1 MAPRFLYRRR
11 EFITLLGSAAVTWPL
26 GARAEQQPSMPVIG
40 FLHSG
45 SPGPYAGRMDGFRQ
59 GLNDTGFVEGKD
71 VAIEYRWAEGNYERL
86 PQMALD
92 LVRREVSVIVAGG
105 GIASAPVAKVATS
118 TIPIVFLTG
127 VDPVAA
133 GLVSSLARP
142 GGNVTGVSFLTG
154 ALGAKRLGLLN
165 VLAPNGGVVA
175 LLLNP
180 TNPGLEAAKQEVQT
194 AGQVSGRQIHV
205 FEAHTPHEI
214 DAAFGAIAHEQ
225 AGALLV
231 LSDPFFTSSVAQIT
245 TLGTR
250 AAIPAV
256 YPSREYAEAGGIM
269 SYGADVK
276 DEYRKAGVYVGRI
289 LRGAKPADLP
299 VLQPTKFELIVNL
312 KTAKSLGLK
321 IADSFMLLA
330 DEVIE

>member
-1 MAPRFLYRRR
+1 M
-11 EFITLLGSAAVTWPL
+11 
-26 GARAEQQPSMPVIG
+26 
-40 FLHSG
+40 
-45 SPGPYAGRMDGFRQ
+45 
-59 GLNDTGFVEGKD
+59 
-71 VAIEYRWAEGNYERL
+71 
-86 PQMALD
+86 
-92 LVRREVSVIVAGG
+92 IVAGG
-105 GIASAPVAKVATS
+105 GIASAPVAKAATS

-142 GGNVTGVSFLTG
+142 GGNVTGVSFLTQ

-165 VLAPNGGVVA
+165 VLAPDGSVVA

-194 AGQVSGRQIHV
+194 AGQASGRQIHV
-205 FEAHTPHEI
+205 FGAHTPHEI
-214 DAAFGAIAHEQ
+214 DAAFGAIAREQ

-231 LSDPFFTSSVAQIT
+231 LSDPFFSSSVAQIT
-245 TLGTR
+245 TLGTK

-256 YPSREYAEAGGIM
+256 YPSREYAEAGGIV
-269 SYGADVK
+269 SYGADIR

-312 KTAKSLGLK
+312 KTAKVAWIENRKLIHITRRRGDRMRRREFITLLGGAAVAWPVMARAQQPAMPLIGFLHSGLPGPYAGRMAGFAK
-321 IADSFMLLA
+321 D
-330 DEVIE
+330 

>member
-1 MAPRFLYRRR
+1 MMERRA
-11 EFITLLGSAAVTWPL
+11 FITLLGGAGLAWPVSV
-26 GARAEQQPSMPVIG
+26 RAQQPTLPVIG

-45 SPGPYAGRMDGFRQ
+45 SPGPYAGRMAGFRQ
-59 GLNDTGFVEGKD
+59 GLGDTGFVEGKD

-105 GIASAPVAKVATS
+105 GIASAPVAKAATS

-127 VDPVAA
+127 LDPVAA

-142 GGNVTGVSFLTG
+142 GGNVTGVSFLTQ

-165 VLAPNGGVVA
+165 VLAPNGSVVA

-180 TNPGLEAAKQEVQT
+180 TNPGLEAARQEVQT
-194 AGQVSGRQIHV
+194 AGQASGRKIHV

-214 DAAFGAIAHEQ
+214 DAAFGAIAREH

-231 LSDPFFTSSVAQIT
+231 LSDPFFSSSIAQIT
-245 TLGTR
+245 TLGTK

-256 YPSREYAEAGGIM
+256 YPSREYAESQTH
-269 SYGADVK
+269 SY
-276 DEYRKAGVYVGRI
+276 YS
-289 LRGAKPADLP
+289 
-299 VLQPTKFELIVNL
+299 PTRLLNDTPRVHHAAWQNREL
-312 KTAKSLGLK
+312 
-321 IADSFMLLA
+321 
-330 DEVIE
+330 VIRLVIRDGSSGPNN

>member
-1 MAPRFLYRRR
+1 MNRRKA
-11 EFITLLGSAAVTWPL
+11 ITLLGSAAVAWPL
-26 GARAEQQPSMPVIG
+26 AARAQQASMPVVG
-40 FLHSG
+40 FLHRG
-45 SPGPYAGRMDGFRQ
+45 SPRPYAGRMAGFRQ
-59 GLNDTGFVEGKD
+59 GLGDTGFVEGKD
-71 VAIEYRWAEGNYERL
+71 VALEYRWAEGNYERL

-92 LVRREVSVIVAGG
+92 LVRLGVSVIVAGG
-105 GIASAPVAKVATS
+105 GIASAPVAKAATS
-118 TIPIVFLTG
+118 TIPIVFLSG

-133 GLVSSLARP
+133 GLVTSLARP
-142 GGNVTGVSFLTG
+142 GGNVTGVSFLTQ

-165 VLAPNGGVVA
+165 VLAPDGNTVA

-180 TNPGLEAAKQEVQT
+180 TTPGLEAVRIEVQT
-194 AGQVSGRQIHV
+194 AGRATGRQIHV
-205 FEAHTPHEI
+205 FGAHTAHEI
-214 DAAFGAIAHEQ
+214 DAAFDAIAREQ

-231 LSDPFFTSSVAQIT
+231 LSDPFFTSSVTQIT

-256 YPSREYAEAGGIM
+256 YPSREYAEAGGIV
-269 SYGADVK
+269 SYGADVT
-276 DEYRKAGVYVGRI
+276 DEYRKAGVYVGRV

-321 IADSFMLLA
+321 IADSFLLLA

>member
-1 MAPRFLYRRR
+1 MRRR
-11 EFITLLGSAAVTWPL
+11 EFIAGLAGAAAWSL
-26 GARAEQQPSMPVIG
+26 AARAQQGSIPVVG

-45 SPGPYAGRMDGFRQ
+45 SPRPYAGRMAGFRQ
-59 GLNDTGFVEGKD
+59 GLGDTGFVEGKD
-71 VAIEYRWAEGNYERL
+71 VALEYRWAEGNYERL
-86 PQMALD
+86 PEMALD
-92 LVRREVSVIVAGG
+92 LVRLGVSVIVAGG
-105 GIASAPVAKVATS
+105 GIASAPVAKAATS
-118 TIPIVFLTG
+118 TIPIVFLSG

-133 GLVSSLARP
+133 GLVTSLARP
-142 GGNVTGVSFLTG
+142 GGNLTGVSFLTQ

-165 VLAPNGGVVA
+165 VLAPDGNAVA

-180 TNPGLEAAKQEVQT
+180 TNPGIETAKIEVQT
-194 AGQVSGRQIHV
+194 AGRATGRQIHV
-205 FEAHTPHEI
+205 FGAHTAHEI
-214 DAAFGAIAHEQ
+214 DAAFEAIAREQ

-231 LSDPFFTSSVAQIT
+231 LSDPFFTSSVTQIT

-256 YPSREYAEAGGIM
+256 YPSREYAEAGGIV
-269 SYGADVK
+269 SYGADVT

-321 IADSFMLLA
+321 IADSFLLLA